1 MSNILAI
8 DTATDA
14 CSVAVFRDGQIDER
28 HEIIP
33 RQHNQR
39 LPAMLRELFASG
51 DLKKQ
56 GVEAIAYGCGPGS
69 FTGLRIAAS
78 AVQGLAFSN
87 ELPAIPVSTLACQV
101 VTAARL
107 NLLTEDL
114 PVLSLL
120 DAKVNEIY
128 WACFQLIGGLP
139 VATIGPGV
147 CAPAQLSLPEMDGQW
162 QAVGDGCQFHG
173 TMLESLRSNI
183 HVVGAEVLPRAR
195 DMIPLAMKAFDQG
208 LVQQAHEVC
217 PVYVRD
223 EISWKKLDQ
232 QGKKS

>member
-1 MSNILAI
+1 MINILAI

-28 HEIIP
+28 HEIAP
-33 RQHNQR
+33 RRHNHR

-87 ELPAIPVSTLACQV
+87 RLPAIPVSTLACQV

-107 NLLTEDL
+107 NLLNKEL

-120 DAKVNEIY
+120 DAKVNEVY
-128 WACFQLIGGLP
+128 WGCFQLSEGLP
-139 VATIGPGV
+139 VAMHGPGV
-147 CAPAQLSLPEMDGQW
+147 SAPEHLSLPQVDGQW
-162 QAVGDGCQFHG
+162 QAVGDGCQFYG
-173 TMLESLRSNI
+173 TMLDSMRSNI
-183 HVVGAEVLPRAR
+183 HVVGAQVLPRAR
-195 DMIPLAMKAFDQG
+195 DMIPLAMRAFDQG
-208 LVQQAHEVC
+208 LLQQAHEVC

>member
-14 CSVAVFRDGQIDER
+14 CSVAVFRDGQIDEL
-28 HEIIP
+28 HEITP

-69 FTGLRIAAS
+69 FTGLRIASS

-87 ELPAIPVSTLACQV
+87 KLPAIPVSTLACQV

-107 NLLTEDL
+107 NLLAENL

-120 DAKVNEIY
+120 DARVNEIY
-128 WACFQLIGGLP
+128 WGCFQLSAGLP
-139 VATIGPGV
+139 VATYGPGV
-147 CAPAQLSLPEMDGQW
+147 CAPEHLPLPAVDGHW
-162 QAVGDGCQFHG
+162 QAVGDGCQFLG
-173 TMLESLRSNI
+173 TMPELLRSNI
-183 HVVGAEVLPRAR
+183 HVAGAEVLPRAR
-195 DMIPLAMKAFDQG
+195 DMIPLAMQAFDQG

-232 QGKKS
+232 QGKQA

>member
-39 LPAMLRELFASG
+39 LPAMLRELFPSG
-51 DLKKQ
+51 DLKQQ
-56 GVEAIAYGCGPGS
+56 GIEAIAYGCGPGS

-107 NLLTEDL
+107 NLVADDL

-120 DAKVNEIY
+120 DARVNEIY
-128 WACFQLIGGLP
+128 WGCFQMRGGLP
-139 VATIGPGV
+139 IATHGPGV
-147 CAPAQLSLPEMDGQW
+147 CGPEHLFLPESNEPW
-162 QAVGDGCQFHG
+162 QAVGDGCQFVAA
-173 TMLESLRSNI
+173 MPESLRREI
-183 HVVGAEVLPRAR
+183 RVAAAEVLPRAR
-195 DMIPLAMKAFDQG
+195 DMIPLAMNALEHG

-232 QGKKS
+232 QGKKP